1 MSARRPLQLRLLF
14 TVSFEMFKMRKL
26 TDDILS
32 AEPKIVELVLQR
44 KFYLCIIFRIKG
56 IPYANTTWLK
66 DGKPL
71 VISNE
76 HYKHYTIP
84 TQGAQADGKGDDDY
98 IIWKL

>member
-1 MSARRPLQLRLLF
+1 M
-14 TVSFEMFKMRKL
+14 
-26 TDDILS
+26 
-32 AEPKIVELVLQR
+32 ELVLQR

-84 TQGAQADGKGDDDY
+84 TQGAQADGKRDKDN
-98 IIWKL
+98 L

>member
-1 MSARRPLQLRLLF
+1 M
-14 TVSFEMFKMRKL
+14 
-26 TDDILS
+26 
-32 AEPKIVELVLQR
+32 ELVLQR

-84 TQGAQADGKGDDDY
+84 TQGAQADGKHSEERKRVRERILAQTARSSLFLGGV
-98 IIWKL
+98 